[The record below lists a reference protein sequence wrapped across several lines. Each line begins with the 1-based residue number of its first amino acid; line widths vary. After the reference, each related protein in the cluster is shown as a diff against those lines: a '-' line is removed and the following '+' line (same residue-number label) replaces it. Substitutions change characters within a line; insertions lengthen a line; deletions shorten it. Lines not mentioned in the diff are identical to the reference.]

1 MASAALDIGCKDFA
15 MSLGD
20 FAYANHSNR
29 FLAAASLHER
39 PHAPFV
45 LAGVP
50 FDGAVTNRPGARFG
64 PQAIRTA
71 SLMLCD
77 GVHPLFNVSP
87 LTHLADA
94 GDMRLPN
101 ASPLPEVRAHIERQ
115 ATALMAQHHA
125 VFLGGDH
132 SVTLALLRAA
142 QARFGNGEP
151 LALVHFD
158 AHCDTWTDHFG
169 EPSGHGTWTYE
180 AIREGLVSASHTV
193 QIGLRSSGVRE
204 AREYVQDRGGLI
216 HTARELRGKDGGG
229 LADVIAAIHQRLG
242 QRPCYLTLD
251 IDVLDPAFA
260 PGTGTPEPGGL
271 SSSQLLTFLEGLA
284 PLHTVA
290 MDCVE
295 VAPAYDHAEL
305 TTHAAATAV
314 WTYLSGQVAKHRCAL
329 PGV

>member
-1 MASAALDIGCKDFA
+1 
-15 MSLGD
+15 
-20 FAYANHSNR
+20 
-29 FLAAASLHER
+29 
-39 PHAPFV
+39 
-45 LAGVP
+45 
-50 FDGAVTNRPGARFG
+50 
-64 PQAIRTA
+64 
-71 SLMLCD
+71 
-77 GVHPLFNVSP
+77 
-87 LTHLADA
+87 
-94 GDMRLPN
+94 MRLPN

-115 ATALMAQHHA
+115 ASALMAQHHS

-142 QARFGNGEP
+142 KERFGNGEP

-180 AIREGLVSASHTV
+180 AIREDLVSASHTV

-204 AREYVQDRGGLI
+204 AREYVQDLGGLI
-216 HTARELRGKDGGG
+216 YTARQLRGKDGEG
-229 LADVIAAIHQRLG
+229 LADVIAAIHQRIG
-242 QRPCYLTLD
+242 HRPCYLTLD

-271 SSSQLLTFLEGLA
+271 TSSQLLTFMEGLA
-284 PLHTVA
+284 PLNTVA

-305 TTHAAATAV
+305 TTNAAATAV
-314 WTYLSGQVAKHRCAL
+314 WTYLSGQTAKHLSAQPQQAIEMFPNRRL
-329 PGV
+329 PGVQP